1 MGASGSSPEKP
12 APALEALA
20 FETNTVLRCIAG
32 RIIDLPGG
40 DEARITP
47 DVADDA
53 GSFSYFKFTPS
64 SKYNHL
70 KFIGRA
76 YALTSSRKFVL
87 YLSSSYRVFGYEEGT
102 GLHLLAR
109 SLREFL
115 QVRGLSNRD
124 LRVVDQPLLN
134 SRMERLSFPLPTR
147 EDLDCAFSG
156 EFEPAYTS
164 MDNLLSECDHSPAQ
178 CRRPRRHSTASSTA
192 IRSMHCEHQRA
203 HGSVIDL
210 RPPHLREPSVCPSVG
225 APERRNSQRARRNSA
240 PSEPGASTRA
250 PGSSVS
256 SVFF

>member
-20 FETNTVLRCIAG
+20 VETNTVLRYIAG
-32 RIIDLPGG
+32 RIVDLPGG
-40 DEARITP
+40 DEVRFTP
-47 DVADDA
+47 DVAEDA

-147 EDLDCAFSG
+147 EDLDCALSG

-164 MDNLLSECDHSPAQ
+164 MDNLLDGGDHSPGR
-178 CRRPRRHSTASSTA
+178 CRHPWRRDSASSLA
-192 IRSMHCEHQRA
+192 SRPMHCEHQRA

-210 RPPHLREPSVCPSVG
+210 RPPHLREPSVCLSAR
-225 APERRNSQRARRNSA
+225 APERRSSRRARRNSA
-240 PSEPGASTRA
+240 PSDPNASARG
-250 PGSSVS
+250 PPSSVS